1 MNFITSLFK
10 IEKKPKKGLIAVE
23 WVTMA
28 YLLFTLVIVLF
39 AYTRVENPQAMIWG
53 RVRIAAMTVAL
64 WGAYRLVPCRLT
76 RCVRIVTQLAL
87 LGWWYPDTYEINRMF
102 PNLDHVFVVAE
113 QQLFGCQPAVYFAQ
127 TFSSN
132 VVSELMS
139 MGYASYYPMILVVV
153 LFYFFCRY
161 TEFERCALV
170 VLASFSITLSISLCQ
185 WQAPHSIIRQW
196 ACKIYWQACSLT
208 FTIILT
214 RTPTALPHQ
223 AMPTAFS
230 ITW

>member
-1 MNFITSLFK
+1 MNFLTSLFK
-10 IEKKPKKGLIAVE
+10 IEKKPKKGLMAVE
-23 WVTMA
+23 WVTVA
-28 YLLFTLVIVLF
+28 YLLITLVIVLF

-102 PNLDHVFVVAE
+102 PNLDHVFAVAE

-139 MGYASYYPMILVVV
+139 
-153 LFYFFCRY
+153 
-161 TEFERCALV
+161 
-170 VLASFSITLSISLCQ
+170 
-185 WQAPHSIIRQW
+185 W
-196 ACKIYWQACSLT
+196 ATPA
-208 FTIILT
+208 IIL
-214 RTPTALPHQ
+214 
-223 AMPTAFS
+223 
-230 ITW
+230 